1 MVLECMR
8 NPIGCVC
15 FNLICLPQIPISSTI
30 MEAAIR
36 HRVVTRLRVVTRHRV
51 AMAVAIRKD
60 HHKVVTH
67 RTAKAAVSHTHK
79 DPTAR
84 IPMARVSLPAA
95 MLPNRDSFN
104 HLPLLAMVPTMMPR
118 VNPRTSHLTT
128 RASVGVSYARST

>member
-30 MEAAIR
+30 MEAAI
-36 HRVVTRLRVVTRHRV
+36 RLRVVTRHRV

-79 DPTAR
+79 DPTDR
-84 IPMARVSLPAA
+84 IPMGRVSLPAA
-95 MLPNRDSFN
+95 MLPNQDSFN

-128 RASVGVSYARST
+128 RASVGVSYERSTSF